1 MRGQTIYRRY
11 KILEELSGGAFGT
24 TYIAEDLGFQTSIK
38 SRCVV
43 KKFSPKDNNPD
54 VLDIARRLFNEE
66 ALALQQLGRHD
77 QIPQLLAYFE
87 EDRQFYLVLELIEG
101 ENLEQ
106 MLLRSPFPQEE
117 VMTMIRDVLVA
128 LQFVQQKNCIHRDLK
143 PSNLIK
149 RSNDNKIVLIDFG
162 AVKQIGTQVVAS
174 AGGVV
179 STVVIGT
186 QGYMAPEQASGHPTF
201 ASDIYSLGI
210 IAIQALTGTLPQSLS
225 FGATGELLWRD
236 KLPSGGKYS
245 QKFLAFLDKMVRYHF
260 RERYSSA
267 TEALKALDEVNVS
280 STTLLNRITK
290 ISQISQGNSWL
301 QLVGVGAALLIV
313 GIIGYQGVTSILTP
327 TTKYEAYQDNDLKIK
342 IDYPETWA
350 KQKHDDILSR
360 RIILIPDDPDSS
372 SERNNLSI
380 NVEDLSSATISL
392 SQYTQE
398 TVAALKKFSS
408 ATEINGPNDVTV
420 SSSQGSKVIFLAVE
434 DGKEQKKMQIW
445 TLRQNKAY
453 IITYTADR
461 DKFDR
466 YVDRV
471 DKIVKSFEIE

>member
-1 MRGQTIYRRY
+1 
-11 KILEELSGGAFGT
+11 
-24 TYIAEDLGFQTSIK
+24 
-38 SRCVV
+38 
-43 KKFSPKDNNPD
+43 
-54 VLDIARRLFNEE
+54 
-66 ALALQQLGRHD
+66 
-77 QIPQLLAYFE
+77 
-87 EDRQFYLVLELIEG
+87 
-101 ENLEQ
+101 
-106 MLLRSPFPQEE
+106 
-117 VMTMIRDVLVA
+117 
-128 LQFVQQKNCIHRDLK
+128 
-143 PSNLIK
+143 
-149 RSNDNKIVLIDFG
+149 
-162 AVKQIGTQVVAS
+162 
-174 AGGVV
+174 
-179 STVVIGT
+179 
-186 QGYMAPEQASGHPTF
+186 
-201 ASDIYSLGI
+201 
-210 IAIQALTGTLPQSLS
+210 
-225 FGATGELLWRD
+225 
-236 KLPSGGKYS
+236 
-245 QKFLAFLDKMVRYHF
+245 MVRYHF

-267 TEALKALDEVNVS
+267 TEALKALDEVNIS

-313 GIIGYQGVTSILTP
+313 GIVGYQGVTSILTP

-372 SERNNLSI
+372 NERNNVSI

-398 TVAALKKFSS
+398 TVAALKKFSD

-420 SSSQGSKVIFLAVE
+420 ASSQGSKVIFLAVE

-445 TLRQNKAY
+445 TLRQNRAY

-466 YVDRV
+466 YIDRV
-471 DKIVKSFEIE
+471 DKIVKSFEIQ